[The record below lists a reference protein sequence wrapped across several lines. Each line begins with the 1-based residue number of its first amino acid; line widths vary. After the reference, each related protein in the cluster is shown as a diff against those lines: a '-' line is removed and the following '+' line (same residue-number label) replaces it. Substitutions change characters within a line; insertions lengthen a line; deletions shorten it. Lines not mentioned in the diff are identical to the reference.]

1 MTDKQNLS
9 AQKLFK
15 VSLIVLATILLII
28 CFFQKV

>member
-1 MTDKQNLS
+1 MTDEQNLS

-15 VSLIVLATILLII
+15 VSLIFLATILLII